1 MPAKLTFISL
11 IHSVTERDST
21 DYTIRE
27 VFAIIRKED
36 NTNMEVK
43 VTTFTP
49 KDDLAPRWIPVFES
63 GNILRFTG
71 KFALE
76 EQPPHNMLEA
86 SINLI
91 N

>member
-1 MPAKLTFISL
+1 MQLL
-11 IHSVTERDST
+11 
-21 DYTIRE
+21 
-27 VFAIIRKED
+27 ED
-36 NTNMEVK
+36 NTTMEVK
-43 VTTFTP
+43 ITSFAP
-49 KDDLAPRWIPVFES
+49 KDDLAPRWITAFES

-91 N
+91 K